1 MNRIIHFLLCI
12 LIGFLL
18 TACGGGGGGGGD
30 NPNKSNDTPLPVVLP
45 PQPVGMLLAGQPTAN
60 ARAVTTSLAPSPV
73 APNDIDGHFLK
84 TRLAAVIAMGATVD
98 AVNAALTAN
107 GAAIVSMMA
116 NDPYVTLVIAS
127 VADRNEAQAKADAL
141 VASGAFIYARP
152 GYTYNH
158 DSSTSVIPSMTALS
172 LSSAMVFQ
180 PTMLPEAE
188 AIDWV
193 AHLTPGRVPAAW
205 NVQRRATSSVNLLVP
220 EWYNEESTS
229 IELPQLEFSPYGGA
243 AIPLDNTIAYPASN
257 RGFHHLGVAAA
268 NMDFD
273 SGISPH
279 TGADPVAE
287 QLLNVMAMHT
297 YGLDIADVLHAMV
310 MSIQAQQLSHIVPNT
325 VVLSADTFD
334 DPDGTTFSYLD
345 RAWLALKWRRLVHDS
360 HIPDFVHIVA
370 AGNSAELTTSNPVLN
385 TASLNSVF
393 GIASGPDLVG
403 VAGLDAFDQLA
414 AFQSAYDAEV
424 ALTPEIALPLDNVL
438 LVGSSQA
445 NGNASSFSTPGAHVR
460 TVGESVKGPCLLIS
474 PYCGTVSEQRHETG
488 AAAAQVA
495 GLASYLWHLDSGLS
509 YKSLLLRLQHAYS
522 ASGTSG
528 ILDAWIAVLSIDG
541 DIDTAAAL
549 RKTLLDVSGP
559 AGTPDG
565 VFTQQDIDALL
576 TAFDAFAGAIAP
588 DWSVY
593 DLNGDGWTGGAG
605 GARMDLDINTLPG
618 FSLVTQTVAGIE
630 KQFDESS
637 LTDMEVLCY
646 YVWSPLYTGTNE
658 GRESIPNCVP
668 PAATP
673 PQVEHTYSNL
683 SLTAS
688 AGGQIREYSPSTPNY
703 SERRENIPGDSLT
716 GVAAFANFNP
726 PDVPQVSMSA
736 SANGNLTWSE
746 VFDPASLSLSSF
758 YMQFSGSTSASI
770 SDGTGFYSGSFVTG
784 STASDMLLGFT
795 VLDATSTV
803 TLTGGNTGN
812 AVCSVY
818 LGKGYTLNG
827 DSLFDYEELFRSD
840 ESGVVNETLVLAP
853 GDYVTGA
860 SCSVGANAILDIGQS
875 EAGDSGSGG
884 MELLISFE

>member
-1 MNRIIHFLLCI
+1 MMLKRRIYFL
-12 LIGFLL
+12 FLFIAL
-18 TACGGGGGGGGD
+18 VSCGGGSD
-30 NPNKSNDTPLPVVLP
+30 NNNVNNAGELIPDQTILP
-45 PQPVGMLLAGQPTAN
+45 PAPNGILLSGAN
-60 ARAVTTSLAPSPV
+60 TDDARAATASLAPSAVP
-73 APNDIDGHFLK
+73 ANEIDGVLLK
-84 TRLAAVIAMGATVD
+84 TRLAAVIAPATTVGE
-98 AVNAALTAN
+98 VNTALVN
-107 GAAIVSMMA
+107 NNAAIVSMMA
-116 NDPYVTLVIAS
+116 NDPYVTLIIDP
-127 VADRNEAQAKADAL
+127 VADRTEAQVKADAL

-152 GYTYNH
+152 GFTHVHESTTNIAPTM
-158 DSSTSVIPSMTALS
+158 SSLS
-172 LSSAMVFQ
+172 LTAAAVFR
-180 PTMLPEAE
+180 PAMLPEAD
-188 AIDWV
+188 AINWV

-205 NVQRRATSSVNLLVP
+205 NVHSQATASVNLLVP
-220 EWYNEESTS
+220 DWYKEGSTY
-229 IELPQLEFSPYGGA
+229 IEIPQLEFSPYGGA

-297 YGLDIADVLHAMV
+297 YGLDIADVLHALI

-325 VVLSADTFD
+325 VVLSTDTFD
-334 DPDGTTFSYLD
+334 DPAGTTFSYLD
-345 RAWLALKWRRLVHDS
+345 RAWLALKWRRLVQETR
-360 HIPDFVHIVA
+360 IPGFVHIVA
-370 AGNSAELTTSNPVLN
+370 AGETGNLVADPALN

-445 NGNASSFSTPGAHVR
+445 NGNVSSFSTPGAHVR
-460 TVGESVKGPCLLIS
+460 TAGESVTGPCLLIS

-528 ILDAWIAVLSIDG
+528 IVDAWIAVLSIDG
-541 DIDTAAAL
+541 DINTAAAL

-565 VFTQQDIDALL
+565 VFTEHDIDALL

-593 DLNGDGWTGGAG
+593 DLNGDGWTGGAD

-646 YVWSPLYTGTNE
+646 YAWSPLYTGT
-658 GRESIPNCVP
+658 GGVRENIPGCTQPV
-668 PAATP
+668 ATP
-673 PQVEHTYSNL
+673 PQVEHAYSYL

-688 AGGQIREYSPSTPNY
+688 AGGRVGEYSPSTPAY
-703 SERRENIPGDSLT
+703 FQRRDNSPGDSLS
-716 GVAAFANFNP
+716 GGAAFADLNP
-726 PDVPQVSMSA
+726 PGVPEVSVSA
-736 SANGNLTWSE
+736 SANGDLTWSE
-746 VFDPASLSLSSF
+746 VFDPDSLSLSSF
-758 YMQFSGSTSASI
+758 YLQFSGSASASI
-770 SDGTGFYSGSFVTG
+770 SDGTGFYSGSFASG
-784 STASDMLLGFT
+784 ATASDMLLGFT
-795 VLDATSTV
+795 VIDAPSTV
-803 TLTGGNTGN
+803 TLTGGYTGN
-812 AVCSVY
+812 ALCSVY
-818 LGKGYTLNG
+818 LGKGYTLDGEN
-827 DSLFDYEELFRSD
+827 LFDYEELFVSD
-840 ESGVVNETLVLAP
+840 ESGFVNETMVLAP
-853 GDYVTGA
+853 GNYVTGV
-860 SCSVGANAILDIGQS
+860 SCSVGANTFLDIDQS
-875 EAGDSGSGG
+875 VAGDSGSGG